1 MDDDD
6 DDDDD
11 IIMTRMTQV
20 TMTTNKKTKFMK
32 CTMMDDDDED
42 DDDKIMM
49 RMTQVNPLTPRQE
62 TICLL
67 QNATSANNPSA
78 QPLKVRQP
86 YI

>member
-1 MDDDD
+1 MKTMTMRMMMDADD

-11 IIMTRMTQV
+11 IIMT
-20 TMTTNKKTKFMK
+20 
-32 CTMMDDDDED
+32 
-42 DDDKIMM
+42 

-78 QPLKVRQP
+78 QPLKVRHP
-86 YI
+86 